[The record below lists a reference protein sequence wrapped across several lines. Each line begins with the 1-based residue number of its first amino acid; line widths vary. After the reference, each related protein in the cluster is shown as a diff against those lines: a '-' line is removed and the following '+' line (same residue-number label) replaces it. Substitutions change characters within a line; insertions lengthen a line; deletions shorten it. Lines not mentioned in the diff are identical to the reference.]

1 MGTTV
6 CTISIIGRVAFTVAA
21 NFWIIFI
28 TRLIYREKLAPGK
41 YFNLLNFMFKN
52 IILAYIPSLIISA
65 FLFLILS
72 LTQTINEQN
81 CWNNIANKETLDYV
95 IYGICFILP
104 NLVSCIIIV
113 VYLWLYF
120 KLPETKWTIYLL
132 FPLIAIFFSLY
143 YVILKSYV
151 FFWEKDRQTDLEIP
165 LIMEPFLYGTLFVY
179 IYCRIYCRQQKKD
192 MTDSDLT
199 IPDSDV
205 TVSFIDQM

>member
-1 MGTTV
+1 
-6 CTISIIGRVAFTVAA
+6 
-21 NFWIIFI
+21 
-28 TRLIYREKLAPGK
+28 
-41 YFNLLNFMFKN
+41 MFKN

-81 CWNNIANKETLDYV
+81 CWNTIANKEALDYV

-104 NLVSCIIIV
+104 NLVSCIIIL

-151 FFWEKDRQTDLEIP
+151 FFWEKERQTDLEIP
-165 LIMEPFLYGTLFVY
+165 LIMEPFLYGALFVY
-179 IYCRIYCRQQKKD
+179 IYCRQQKKD
-192 MTDSDLT
+192 MTDSDIT

-205 TVSFIDQM
+205 TVSFIDQMWANTVYVYLFFCVLYVLYEGLLWNWSDNSQQGGALLYHCSDEE